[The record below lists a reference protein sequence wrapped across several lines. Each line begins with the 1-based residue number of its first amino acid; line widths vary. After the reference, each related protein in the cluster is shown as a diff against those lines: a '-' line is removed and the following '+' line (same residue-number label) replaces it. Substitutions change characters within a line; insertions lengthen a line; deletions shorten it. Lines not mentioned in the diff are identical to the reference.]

1 MRILTLTS
9 KFPWPLTDG
18 AVIRDFNLLREAA
31 RHHEVSLLCFLTRPE
46 DRDNF
51 SALRPYC
58 RDIRGLDL
66 VRTRGRAVGNAVRSL
81 VTSRPFITEEYR
93 RPAMAQAIEQ
103 FVTEKG
109 IDLIHSHFLHMS
121 QYVPHKRSAAFV
133 HDAHNLEHV
142 LWRRMAKI
150 VRNPLKAAFAAGQC
164 GKLLRLQRRVALAS
178 EGCVTLSDEDRTEYL
193 RICPEATVTTVPNGA
208 DLEYWT
214 PSGRPPEPASILYF
228 GNLSWPPQADAA
240 VYFHDQILPR
250 IWAERPEAR
259 FYVVGQKPPDA
270 VRRLAGD
277 RVTVTGYVDDI
288 RPYLERATVVVLPLR
303 VGAGT
308 KHRVFQSLAM
318 NRPVVCTPVAAE
330 GIALTH
336 GQTALIAAEPEDFA
350 RATLSLLRDEQLR
363 RRVGE
368 QGRALVLEHYD
379 WRQIYQRLEAVFQ
392 DAVTRRRSTPGRVV
406 GRDLVRN
413 EL

>member
-1 MRILTLTS
+1 MTS

-58 RDIRGLDL
+58 QEIRGLDL
-66 VRTRGRAVGNAVRSL
+66 VRTKGRAALNAVRSL
-81 VTSRPFITEEYR
+81 VTDRPFITEEYW
-93 RPAMAQAIEQ
+93 RPAMAEAIEQ
-103 FVTEKG
+103 FVAEKG
-109 IDLIHSHFLHMS
+109 INLIHSHFLHMS
-121 QYVPHKRSAAFV
+121 QYVPHKGTAAFV

-142 LWRRMAKI
+142 LWERMARV
-150 VRNPLKAAFAAGQC
+150 VRNPLKAAFANTQC
-164 GKLLRLQRRVALAS
+164 RKLIRLQRRVALAS
-178 EGCVTLSDEDRTEYL
+178 ESCVTLSDEDRAEYL
-193 RICPEATVTTVPNGA
+193 RICPEVHVTTVPNGA

-214 PSGRPPEPASILYF
+214 PAARPPEPASILYF
-228 GNLSWPPQADAA
+228 GNLGWPPQADAA
-240 VYFHDQILPR
+240 VYFHDEILPR
-250 IWAERPEAR
+250 ICAERPDAH
-259 FYVVGQKPPDA
+259 FYVVGQKPPES
-270 VRRLAGD
+270 VCRLAGD

-318 NRPVVCTPVAAE
+318 TRPVVCTPVAAE

-336 GQTALIAAEPEDFA
+336 GETALIESEPEAFA
-350 RATLSLLRDEQLR
+350 RATVTLLRDGDLR
-363 RRVGE
+363 RRLAE
-368 QGRALVLEHYD
+368 RGRALVLEHYD
-379 WRQIYQRLEAVFQ
+379 WRQIYQRLEEVFQ
-392 DAVTRRRSTPGRVV
+392 DALARRRSAPDRVAV
-406 GRDLVRN
+406 KTS
-413 EL
+413 